1 MPNVVAYLGGWGAS
15 PRKVIS
21 TLTVRVCWPWRRY
34 VWFLA
39 WCFNSAVA
47 QIGDRGCAPKEKITK
62 PRPDWFRGPIP
73 AWCQLEL
80 MLPAQGQPVGEW
92 KRSGSSARLA
102 VQEAS
107 EPTGSM
113 RQELSEEVRSLGFDM
128 KRVIVRDLG
137 LSPPGL
143 LNLGLLTGLP
153 RAQWLQSSSLPPTLL
168 CHEKLLLFQG
178 LPVAWKCL
186 FLLIQQQIASGGSG
200 CFLPLIPE
208 CWSNTRLQT
217 GPV

>member
-1 MPNVVAYLGGWGAS
+1 MPNVAAYLAGWGAS
-15 PRKVIS
+15 SRKVIS
-21 TLTVRVCWPWRRY
+21 TSTVRAGWPWRRY

-39 WCFNSAVA
+39 WCCNSAVA
-47 QIGDRGCAPKEKITK
+47 QIGDRGCALKEKLTK

-73 AWCQLEL
+73 ARRQLEL
-80 MLPAQGQPVGEW
+80 MLPARWQPVGEW

-113 RQELSEEVRSLGFDM
+113 RQELSEEVWSLGSDM

-143 LNLGLLTGLP
+143 LNLGLLTGLQ
-153 RAQWLQSSSLPPTLL
+153 RARWLQSPSLPPA
-168 CHEKLLLFQG
+168 
-178 LPVAWKCL
+178 LPC
-186 FLLIQQQIASGGSG
+186 S
-200 CFLPLIPE
+200 E
-208 CWSNTRLQT
+208 
-217 GPV
+217 